1 MKDRGL
7 HPVDLA
13 LFAKALFLARR
24 AQSVE
29 ARPLRRVLAD
39 MAAHGGWTRQTSIE
53 RMTRATV
60 RATSRWAKWG
70 GGRDTC
76 LIRSLVLG
84 ALVADRGRAVL
95 TIGFRPGD
103 DASTPD
109 GHAWLTLDNQPVGHD
124 ATLVAGEYA
133 RLVEFPFENSG
144 GNV

>member
-29 ARPLRRVLAD
+29 AKPIHRVVAE
-39 MAAHGGWTRQTSIE
+39 MTAYGGWSGETSIE

-84 ALVADRGRAVL
+84 GLVADRGRAVL

-103 DASTPD
+103 DPSTPD
-109 GHAWLTLDNQPVGHD
+109 GHAWLTLDDQPVGRD

-133 RLVEFPFENSG
+133 RLVELPFENSG
-144 GNV
+144 GDV